1 MKGMIVKMDIKIIG
15 STNVGYKLSK
25 DEALKFAG
33 KSAGICYLPDSIEK
47 LFDEAEEKT
56 IKRAKNTLQLFQA

>member
-1 MKGMIVKMDIKIIG
+1 MDIKIIG

-47 LFDEAEEKT
+47 LFDEGE
-56 IKRAKNTLQLFQA
+56 L

>member
-1 MKGMIVKMDIKIIG
+1 MNIKIIG

-47 LFDEAEEKT
+47 IIYEKINLFK
-56 IKRAKNTLQLFQA
+56 KHFVGH